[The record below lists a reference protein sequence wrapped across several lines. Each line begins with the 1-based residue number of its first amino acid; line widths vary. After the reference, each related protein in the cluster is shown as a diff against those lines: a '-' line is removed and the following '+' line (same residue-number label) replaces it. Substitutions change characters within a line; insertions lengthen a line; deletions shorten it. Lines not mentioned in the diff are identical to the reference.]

1 MSILLANLLEHLM
14 GFAFIGGVILL
25 MLILSLTLE
34 AIFRPKAIPPHPRD
48 EHRQERRPE
57 RSDRQD
63 GSHG

>member
-34 AIFRPKAIPPHPRD
+34 AI
-48 EHRQERRPE
+48 ERRFGWFF
-57 RSDRQD
+57 RWIKKGTQR
-63 GSHG
+63 